1 MLKNIIE
8 AIIFASGSGIKKEL
22 ILEYMPDVSEKALD
36 TAIEELKKQY
46 SGDNGVLLIYSAG
59 KYIFQT
65 NPAYGEILADVLTK
79 EKERELSKTL
89 LEVMAIIAYKQPI
102 TRVEI
107 EDIRGVNSEYAIAM
121 LMKLNLIDSV
131 GRKDTV
137 GRPILY
143 GSTEEFLLRFK
154 LSSLGDLPDYDA
166 LYEQIKS
173 SYSALL
179 FPEKDFADD
188 ENDESL
194 PAKEAVAALLEEE
207 GKEKGC
213 GEDKAEGFTGI
224 SEDEYP
230 EFLKGEEFEVI
241 E

>member
-8 AIIFASGSGIKKEL
+8 ALIFASGSGIKKEL
-22 ILEYMPDVSEKALD
+22 ILEYMPDVKEEDFDAAILKLKEEYSSERG
-36 TAIEELKKQY
+36 I
-46 SGDNGVLLIYSAG
+46 LLIHSAG

-65 NPAYGEILADVLTK
+65 NPTYGDILSDVLTK

-102 TRVEI
+102 TRIEI

-121 LMKLNLIDSV
+121 LLKLNLIDCI
-131 GRKDTV
+131 GRKETI

-154 LSSLGDLPDYDA
+154 LESINDLPDYDT

-173 SYSALL
+173 SYSSLL
-179 FPEKDFADD
+179 FPEKVIEDSQEQF
-188 ENDESL
+188 SIGQ
-194 PAKEAVAALLEEE
+194 KEAVASLDCEEE
-207 GKEKGC
+207 EIN
-213 GEDKAEGFTGI
+213 EEI
-224 SEDEYP
+224 SENEYP
-230 EFLKGEEFEVI
+230 DFLKDEEFEI
-241 E
+241 IK

>member
-22 ILEYMPDVSEKALD
+22 ILEFMPDVKEEDFDVAV
-36 TAIEELKKQY
+36 EELKKEY
-46 SGDNGVLLIYSAG
+46 SGERGILLIYSAG

-65 NPAYGEILADVLTK
+65 NPSYGEILADVLTK
-79 EKERELSKTL
+79 EKERDLSKTL

-102 TRVEI
+102 TRIEI

-121 LMKLNLIDSV
+121 LLKLNLIDCV
-131 GRKDTV
+131 GRKETI

-154 LSSLGDLPDYDA
+154 LESINDLPDYDT

-173 SYSALL
+173 SYSSLL
-179 FPEKDFADD
+179 FPEKTI
-188 ENDESL
+188 EEPNDQYL
-194 PAKEAVAALLEEE
+194 LGQKEAVAVFDT
-207 GKEKGC
+207 
-213 GEDKAEGFTGI
+213 EDKKE
-224 SEDEYP
+224 EDLEINEEINENEYP
-230 EFLKGEEFEVI
+230 DFLKDEEFEI
-241 E
+241 IK

>member
-8 AIIFASGSGIKKEL
+8 ALIFASGSGIKKEL
-22 ILEYMPDVSEKALD
+22 IMEYMPETKEKD
-36 TAIEELKKQY
+36 IDFAIDELKVQY
-46 SGDNGVLLIYSAG
+46 SGDCGILLVHSSG

-121 LMKLNLIDSV
+121 LLKLNLIDCI
-131 GRKDTV
+131 GRKETI

-154 LSSLGDLPDYDA
+154 LESINDLPDYDT

-179 FPEKDFADD
+179 FPEKVIEDVS
-188 ENDESL
+188 EEEQL
-194 PAKEAVAALLEEE
+194 ELQQKEAVATIDEDEEE
-207 GKEKGC
+207 IDE
-213 GEDKAEGFTGI
+213 EI
-224 SEDEYP
+224 SEEEYP
-230 EFLKGEEFEVI
+230 DFLENEEFEII